1 MLLTI
6 VFIIGGII
14 IGSIKYDKCKCYIK
28 EATITFIMKARSRNL
43 N

>member
-6 VFIIGGII
+6 GFIIGGVI
-14 IGSIKYDKCKCYIK
+14 IGSMNYDKCKCYIK
-28 EATITFIMKARSRNL
+28 EATITFIMKARSGNL